1 MFVLEENVK
10 VVDSGKME
18 LIASI
23 SRIMDKDVH
32 KLKEVPKLRIMQRTL
47 PSIMKIY

>member
-1 MFVLEENVK
+1 
-10 VVDSGKME
+10 
-18 LIASI
+18 
-23 SRIMDKDVH
+23 MDKDVH